1 MVLAG
6 CSGDGGEA
14 SVPTSSTGVA
24 TESSVVDVDGEVVRG
39 PQGDGEEEWLRL
51 MDDDFRDV
59 ATARF
64 EAAPDEWLVTVAAM
78 ELVSED
84 PLESELRAA
93 VANALTSVPGV
104 AEVSES
110 DTEVWLVVGDTSGEQ
125 LTIAAAGVVDQFAD
139 QIVAYLDSLG

>member
-1 MVLAG
+1 M
-6 CSGDGGEA
+6 
-14 SVPTSSTGVA
+14 
-24 TESSVVDVDGEVVRG
+24 DGEVVRG
-39 PQGDGEEEWLRL
+39 PQGNGEEEWLRL
-51 MDDDFRDV
+51 MDDDFLDV

-64 EAAPDEWLVTVAAM
+64 EAAPDEWLVTVATM

-93 VANALTSVPGV
+93 VVNALTSVPGV
-104 AEVSES
+104 AKVSES
-110 DTEVWLVVGDTSGEQ
+110 DTGVWLVVGDTSGEQ